1 MIMKKCIASFLVA
14 TFAMVQ
20 SSGQVAIR
28 SADMFSQIGE
38 YYRAYVNSQPE
49 DPFAGLESFAIREQV
64 GESGGPHL
72 WDFSEGPT
80 DQIRRFDYVNP
91 RGTIVGA
98 SFPEAPIAE
107 RMTLEA
113 NGEVKWLLFDQ
124 IPLVGRRVFG
134 AFDPLF
140 DEIAI
145 VFDQPIIDFPDPM
158 QFGDKWSTSLTFTNS
173 LSVLGIDF
181 PIRVTQIS
189 EFEVD
194 AFGFIELPNLGFGD
208 VIRVNELVSQTD
220 AIESNIFGGSGDPE
234 LDAEL
239 GGDGS
244 TFQDVQKTFHR
255 NIYFIRPGLG
265 IVAQITSPP
274 SEAAPGPNFQE
285 AIYFVRMFETNK
297 TPPETCTD
305 PSAVNDLEISFSS
318 GRALL
323 KWGETDCTD
332 SYRVEYS
339 ALGGIEGSWQ
349 SLGETQGT
357 FMVDPLA
364 AIDPI
369 RIYRVISRKAT
380 ATIGQ

>member
-1 MIMKKCIASFLVA
+1 MKKYIAFLLIA
-14 TFAMVQ
+14 TGAMVHLN
-20 SSGQVAIR
+20 SQVAIR
-28 SADMFSQIGE
+28 SADMFSEVGQ

-49 DPFAGLESFAIREQV
+49 DPFAGLQSFAIREQV

-72 WDFSEGPT
+72 WDFSQGPT
-80 DQIRRFDYVNP
+80 DEIRRFDYVNP
-91 RGTIVGA
+91 QGTIVGA

-113 NGEVKWLLFDQ
+113 NGDVKWLLFDQ

-134 AFDPLF
+134 AFDPVF

-158 QFGDKWSTSLTFTNS
+158 QFGDKWTTSLAFTNS
-173 LSVLGIDF
+173 FSILGIDF
-181 PIRVTQIS
+181 PVRITQIS

-220 AIESNIFGGSGDPE
+220 AIESNVFGGSGDPDI
-234 LDAEL
+234 DAEL
-239 GGDGS
+239 GGGGS
-244 TFQDVQKTFHR
+244 SFQDIQKTYHR

-265 IVAQITSPP
+265 IVAQITSST

-297 TPPETCTD
+297 TPPEVCEA
-305 PSAVNDLEISFSS
+305 PSAVDDLEISFAS

-323 KWGETDCTD
+323 KWGATDCTD

-339 ALGGIEGSWQ
+339 SLGGVEGSWK
-349 SLGETQGT
+349 SVGETQGT

-364 AIDPI
+364 AIDPV
-369 RIYRVISRKAT
+369 RIYRVISRKGDF
-380 ATIGQ
+380 TIGQ